1 MAGGHRSVSATLADP
16 GHDGY
21 ALVWDGSYFMMNSD
35 IDSSLLTGHKL
46 IVMVC
51 DNGGF
56 AVRVCSSAE
65 TTFVSSRS
73 HLGVCAAGIAG
84 WEDFI
89 SNLSIV

>member
-1 MAGGHRSVSATLADP
+1 MSATLADP

-56 AVRVCSSAE
+56 AVRVCCRGTAFNSLPIIN
-65 TTFVSSRS
+65 R
-73 HLGVCAAGIAG
+73 
-84 WEDFI
+84 
-89 SNLSIV
+89 